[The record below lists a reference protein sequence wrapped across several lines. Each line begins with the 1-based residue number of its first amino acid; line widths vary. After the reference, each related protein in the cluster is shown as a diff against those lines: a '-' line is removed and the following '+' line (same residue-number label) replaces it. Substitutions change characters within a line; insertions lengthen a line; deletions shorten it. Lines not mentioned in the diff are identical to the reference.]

1 MRIEQAINQRKF
13 RDEHHKVV
21 VNLLY
26 TGNWL
31 RDALGANLKSHGL
44 LPQHYNALRIIRGRH
59 PEPLSAGNIKEVMLD
74 KASDVTRLLDKLEK
88 LNLIQRRLCPH
99 NRRKMDISI
108 TPQGLQLLDELDAPM
123 DAVYKDLQERLTE
136 EDAKMLSDL
145 LDKMRGD

>member
-13 RDEHHKVV
+13 KDDYHKIV

-31 RDALGANLKSHGL
+31 RDALGANLKEHGL
-44 LPQHYNALRIIRGRH
+44 LPQHYNALRIIKGRH
-59 PEPLSAGNIKEVMLD
+59 PEPVSAGDIKDVMLD

-88 LNLIQRRLCPH
+88 LEYVQRRLCPH

-108 TPQGLQLLDELDAPM
+108 TPQGLKLLSDVDVLM
-123 DAVYKDLQERLTE
+123 DGFYEDLAERITE
-136 EDAKMLSDL
+136 EEAGALSDL
-145 LDKMRGD
+145 LDKVRG

>member
-13 RDEHHKVV
+13 KDEYHKVV

-31 RDALGANLKSHGL
+31 RDALSSNLKNYGL
-44 LPQHYNALRIIRGRH
+44 LPQHYNALRIIKGRH
-59 PEPLSAGNIKEVMLD
+59 PEPVSAGDIKEVMLD

-88 LNLIQRRLCPH
+88 LEYVQRRLCPH

-108 TPQGLQLLDELDAPM
+108 TPKGLQLLEQITEPM
-123 DAVYKDLQERLTE
+123 DDFYAQMAERISE
-136 EDAKMLSDL
+136 EEAAQLSNL
-145 LDKMRGD
+145 LDKFRK

>member
-13 RDEHHKVV
+13 KDDYHKIV

-31 RDALGANLKSHGL
+31 RDALGANLKEHGL
-44 LPQHYNALRIIRGRH
+44 LPQHYNALRIIKGRH
-59 PEPLSAGNIKEVMLD
+59 PEPVSAGDIKDVMLD

-88 LNLIQRRLCPH
+88 LEYVQRRLCPH

-108 TPQGLQLLDELDAPM
+108 TPQGLKLLSDVDILM
-123 DAVYKDLQERLTE
+123 DSFYEDLAERITE
-136 EDAKMLSDL
+136 EEAATLSDL
-145 LDKMRGD
+145 LDKIRG

>member
-13 RDEHHKVV
+13 KDDYHKIV

-31 RDALGANLKSHGL
+31 RDALGANLKEHGL
-44 LPQHYNALRIIRGRH
+44 LPQHYNALRIIKGRH
-59 PEPLSAGNIKEVMLD
+59 PEPVSAGDIKDVMLD

-88 LNLIQRRLCPH
+88 LEYVQRRLCPH

-108 TPQGLQLLDELDAPM
+108 TPQGLKLLSDVDILM
-123 DAVYKDLQERLTE
+123 DTFYEDLADRITE
-136 EDAKMLSDL
+136 EEAATLSDL
-145 LDKMRGD
+145 LDKIRG

>member
-13 RDEHHKVV
+13 KDDYHKIV

-31 RDALGANLKSHGL
+31 RDALGANLKEHGL
-44 LPQHYNALRIIRGRH
+44 LPQHYNALRIIKGRH
-59 PEPLSAGNIKEVMLD
+59 PDPVSAGDIKDVMLD

-88 LNLIQRRLCPH
+88 LEYVQRRLCPH

-108 TPQGLQLLDELDAPM
+108 TPQGLKLLSDVDILM
-123 DAVYKDLQERLTE
+123 DTFYDDLADRITE
-136 EDAKMLSDL
+136 AEAATLSDL
-145 LDKMRGD
+145 LDKIRG

>member
-13 RDEHHKVV
+13 KDDYHKIV

-31 RDALGANLKSHGL
+31 RDALGANLKEHGL
-44 LPQHYNALRIIRGRH
+44 LPQHYNALRIIKGRH
-59 PEPLSAGNIKEVMLD
+59 PEPVSAGDIKDVMLD

-88 LNLIQRRLCPH
+88 LEYVQRRLCPH

-108 TPQGLQLLDELDAPM
+108 TPQGLKLLSDVDILM
-123 DAVYKDLQERLTE
+123 DNFYEDLAERITE
-136 EDAKMLSDL
+136 EEAATLSDL
-145 LDKMRGD
+145 LDKIRG

>member
-13 RDEHHKVV
+13 KDDYHKIV

-31 RDALGANLKSHGL
+31 RDALGANLKEHGL
-44 LPQHYNALRIIRGRH
+44 LPQHYNALRIIKGRH
-59 PEPLSAGNIKEVMLD
+59 PEPVSAGDIKDVMLD

-88 LNLIQRRLCPH
+88 LEYVQRRLCPH

-108 TPQGLQLLDELDAPM
+108 TPQGLKLLSDVDILM
-123 DAVYKDLQERLTE
+123 DSFYEDLADRITE
-136 EDAKMLSDL
+136 EEAATLSDL
-145 LDKMRGD
+145 LDKIRG

>member
-13 RDEHHKVV
+13 KDDHHKMV

-31 RDALGANLKSHGL
+31 RDSLGANLKCYGL

-59 PEPLSAGNIKEVMLD
+59 PEPVSAGSIKDVMLD

-88 LNLIQRRLCPH
+88 LEYVQRRLCPH
-99 NRRKMDISI
+99 NRRKMDINI
-108 TPQGLQLLDELDAPM
+108 TAKGLKLLDEVDVPM
-123 DAVYKDLQERLTE
+123 DNFYNDIAERLNAE
-136 EDAKMLSDL
+136 EAAQLSDL
-145 LDKMRGD
+145 LDKVRR

>member
-13 RDEHHKVV
+13 KDDYHKIV

-31 RDALGANLKSHGL
+31 RDALGANLKEHGL
-44 LPQHYNALRIIRGRH
+44 LPQHYNALRIIKGRH
-59 PEPLSAGNIKEVMLD
+59 PEPVSAGDIKDVMLD

-88 LNLIQRRLCPH
+88 LEYVQRRLCPH

-108 TPQGLQLLDELDAPM
+108 TPQGLKLLSDVDVLM
-123 DAVYKDLQERLTE
+123 DTFYDDLADRITE
-136 EDAKMLSDL
+136 AEAGALSDL
-145 LDKMRGD
+145 LDKIRG

>member
-1 MRIEQAINQRKF
+1 MKIEQAINQRKF

-31 RDALGANLKSHGL
+31 RDALGANLKALGL
-44 LPQHYNALRIIRGRH
+44 LPQHYNALRIIRGKH
-59 PEPLSAGNIKEVMLD
+59 PEPLSAGSIKEVMLD

-99 NRRKMDISI
+99 NRRKMDINI
-108 TPQGLQLLDELDAPM
+108 TSQGLQLLDELDVPM
-123 DAVYKDLQERLTE
+123 DRFYNDLSERLTE
-136 EDAKMLSDL
+136 EEAKMLSDL
-145 LDKMRGD
+145 LDKMRG

>member
-31 RDALGANLKSHGL
+31 RDALGTNLKAHGL
-44 LPQHYNALRIIRGRH
+44 LPQHYNALRIIRGKH
-59 PEPLSAGNIKEVMLD
+59 PEPLSAGSIKEVMLD

-88 LNLIQRRLCPH
+88 LNFIQRRLCPH
-99 NRRKMDISI
+99 NRRKMDINI
-108 TPQGLQLLDELDAPM
+108 TTQGLLLLDQLDEPM
-123 DAVYKDLQERLTE
+123 DGFYKDLIERLTE
-136 EDAKMLSDL
+136 DEAKTLSDL
-145 LDKMRGD
+145 LDKMRG

>member
-31 RDALGANLKSHGL
+31 RDALGTSLKEHGL

-59 PEPLSAGNIKEVMLD
+59 PEPLSAGSIKEVMLD

-88 LNLIQRRLCPH
+88 LSYIQRKLCPH
-99 NRRKMDISI
+99 NRRKMDINI
-108 TPQGLQLLDELDAPM
+108 TQEGLQLLDELDVPM
-123 DAVYKDLQERLTE
+123 DSFYNDLTERLTE
-136 EDAKMLSDL
+136 DEARELSDL
-145 LDKMRGD
+145 LDKMRG

>member
-13 RDEHHKVV
+13 KDEHHKMV

-31 RDALGANLKSHGL
+31 RDALGANLKTYGL

-59 PEPLSAGNIKEVMLD
+59 PEPVSAGSIKDVMLD

-88 LNLIQRRLCPH
+88 LDYVQRRLCPH
-99 NRRKMDISI
+99 NRRKMDINI
-108 TPQGLQLLDELDAPM
+108 TPKGLRLLDELDEPM
-123 DAVYKDLQERLTE
+123 GNFYNDISERLTPE
-136 EDAKMLSDL
+136 EAAQLSDL
-145 LDKMRGD
+145 LDKVRR